1 MTKILN
7 IAVDAMG
14 GEGSPKK
21 TIDGIIQHSQS
32 TKNIN
37 YKITDTEYHLT
48 SVNPELIVGA
58 MQLWTFN
65 TKTKEIT
72 KYEAEDRAGLGVKG
86 TTIQNFGKYS
96 ASKKI
101 GNKTEYF
108 LDRIQEG
115 GKIVLSKV
123 LDEVNTKSSKPTGR
137 INEHTILLRTEWF

>member
-1 MTKILN
+1 M
-7 IAVDAMG
+7 
-14 GEGSPKK
+14 
-21 TIDGIIQHSQS
+21 
-32 TKNIN
+32 N

-58 MQLWTFN
+58 MQLWSFN

-123 LDEVNTKSSKPTGR
+123 LDEINTKSSKPTGR
-137 INEHTILLRTEWF
+137 INEHTILLRTE